1 MVPMSAAAGAAGGRV
16 PDPDVVA
23 TVRERGGTVRAQ
35 VRSPIVDKVRVTS
48 KAGLGAAGLPVGR
61 PALVLVGGAGGMD
74 SGDLDALVPVLVDL
88 VPLLDACGAV
98 VVDGGTDVGVMR
110 AVGLARVAAGG
121 TFPLVGVAAEV
132 AVDLDEF
139 EPNHTHLVLVP
150 GDAWGDESPWLA
162 DVADV
167 VAGGEPSLTVL
178 VNGGPITFDDAEHSL
193 VRHRPLVVLRGSGR
207 TADAIAESADERS
220 SAIAA
225 SPLTTV
231 LDSGELRAHVERVF
245 RPSNGR

>member
-1 MVPMSAAAGAAGGRV
+1 MDR
-16 PDPDVVA
+16 
-23 TVRERGGTVRAQ
+23 
-35 VRSPIVDKVRVTS
+35 VRVTA
-48 KAGLGAAGLPVGR
+48 KAELGAAGLPVGR
-61 PALVLVGGAGGMD
+61 PVLVLVGGAGGMAGD
-74 SGDLDALVPVLVDL
+74 DLDALVPVLVDL

-110 AVGLARVAAGG
+110 AVGRARAAAGG
-121 TFPLVGVAAEV
+121 AFPLVGVAAEV

-150 GDAWGDESPWLA
+150 GGTWGDESPWLA

-167 VAGGEPSLTVL
+167 VAGPQPSLTVL
-178 VNGGPITFDDAEHSL
+178 VNGGLITFDDAEHSL
-193 VRHRPLVVLRGSGR
+193 VRERPLVVLRGSGR

-220 SAIAA
+220 TAIAT

-231 LDSGELRAHVERVF
+231 LGSDELRAHVERVF
-245 RPSNGR
+245 RAGGR

>member
-1 MVPMSAAAGAAGGRV
+1 MDR
-16 PDPDVVA
+16 
-23 TVRERGGTVRAQ
+23 
-35 VRSPIVDKVRVTS
+35 VRVTS
-48 KAGLGAAGLPVGR
+48 KAGLTAAGLPVGR
-61 PALVLVGGAGGMD
+61 PVLVLVGGAGGMAG
-74 SGDLDALVPVLVDL
+74 GDLDALVPVLSDL
-88 VPLLDACGAV
+88 VPMLDACGAV

-110 AVGLARVAAGG
+110 AVGRARAAAGG

-150 GDAWGDESPWLA
+150 GAAWGDESPWLA

-167 VAGGEPSLTVL
+167 VAGSEPSLTVL

-193 VRHRPLVVLRGSGR
+193 GRNRPLVVLRGSGR

-220 SAIAA
+220 TAIAT

-231 LDSGELRAHVERVF
+231 LGSDELRAHVERVL
-245 RPSNGR
+245 RPGTATR

>member
-1 MVPMSAAAGAAGGRV
+1 MDR
-16 PDPDVVA
+16 
-23 TVRERGGTVRAQ
+23 
-35 VRSPIVDKVRVTS
+35 VRVTS
-48 KAGLGAAGLPVGR
+48 TAELTAAGLPAGR
-61 PALVLVGGAGGMD
+61 PVLVLVGGAGGRAG
-74 SGDLDALVPVLVDL
+74 GDLDALVPVLRDL

-110 AVGLARVAAGG
+110 AVGRARAAAGG

-132 AVDLDEF
+132 AVDLDAF

-167 VAGGEPSLTVL
+167 VAGPEPSLTVL

-193 VRHRPLVVLRGSGR
+193 GRNRPVVVLRGSGR
-207 TADAIAESADERS
+207 TEDAIAESADERS
-220 SAIAA
+220 TAIAT

-231 LDSGELRAHVERVF
+231 LGSDELRTHVERVL
-245 RPSNGR
+245 RPG